1 MTEKIKFILFIH
13 EVVQYFSSG
22 TDFLID
28 FIQVP
33 DQQCGCLMC
42 LGVEAIDA
50 AADTE
55 GGDDDDHLE
64 RDEAD
69 QYQHDQGDV
78 V

>member
-1 MTEKIKFILFIH
+1 
-13 EVVQYFSSG
+13 
-22 TDFLID
+22 
-28 FIQVP
+28 
-33 DQQCGCLMC
+33 MC

-78 V
+78 VW